1 MKKSIYFALAVASL
15 ALFAC
20 NSKPAN
26 SEEQAEEQVEIT
38 LEQAEEFAE
47 EALEAGEPEV
57 SPDETGETSAEEGL
71 KEEEAPAAEDSVAA
85 EEPSAEEAPAAEE
98 QPAEEPAKE
107 KAKAEEPATPSDKF
121 PIDRSDGNFIAFV
134 NEIVTADADGCV
146 PIAFVMDKIE
156 ESKIRFIVQIETL
169 DGRRHSYYPV
179 GVEPGGTKGNFS
191 ICASLGSGFSFI
203 VPGEQYKVSIV
214 RAMRL

>member
-26 SEEQAEEQVEIT
+26 SEEKAEEQVETT
-38 LEQAEEFAE
+38 LEQAEEFVE

-57 SPDETGETSAEEGL
+57 SPDETGETLAEEGL
-71 KEEEAPAAEDSVAA
+71 KEEEAKAEEAPAAE
-85 EEPSAEEAPAAEE
+85 EPAAEE

-121 PIDRSDGNFIAFV
+121 PIDRSDGNFV
-134 NEIVTADADGCV
+134 TLLTENVTANADGC
-146 PIAFVMDKIE
+146 IEGDFVFDKIE
-156 ESKIRFIVQIETL
+156 ESRVRLIVKIETVE
-169 DGRRHSYYPV
+169 GSNIGVFPV
-179 GVEPGGTKGNFS
+179 AVEPGGTKVHLPM
-191 ICASLGSGFSFI
+191 CASQGGVFSKI
-203 VPGEQYKVSIV
+203 TPGEKYKLSIV

>member
-26 SEEQAEEQVEIT
+26 SEEQAEEQVETT
-38 LEQAEEFAE
+38 LEQAEEFVE

-57 SPDETGETSAEEGL
+57 SPDETGETLAEEGL
-71 KEEEAPAAEDSVAA
+71 KEEEAKAEEAPAAE
-85 EEPSAEEAPAAEE
+85 EPAAEE

-107 KAKAEEPATPSDKF
+107 EAKAEEPATPSDKF
-121 PIDRSDGNFIAFV
+121 PIDGSDGNFIALV
-134 NEIVTADADGCV
+134 NEIVTADADSCV
-146 PIAFVMDKIE
+146 PLAFVMDKKE
-156 ESKIRFIVQIETL
+156 ESKVRFIVQIETL
-169 DGRRHSYYPV
+169 NGRWRSLFPV

-191 ICASLGSGFSFI
+191 ICASIGSGFSYI
-203 VPGEQYKVSIV
+203 VPGEQFKVSIV
-214 RAMRL
+214 RAMRR

>member
-26 SEEQAEEQVEIT
+26 SEEQAEEQVETT
-38 LEQAEEFAE
+38 LEQAEEFVE

-57 SPDETGETSAEEGL
+57 SPDETGETLAEEGL

-98 QPAEEPAKE
+98 PKAE

-121 PIDRSDGNFIAFV
+121 PIDRTDGNFIAFV

-146 PIAFVMDKIE
+146 PIAFVMDKKE

-214 RAMRL
+214 RAMLR

>member
-26 SEEQAEEQVEIT
+26 SEEQAEEQVETT
-38 LEQAEEFAE
+38 LEQAEEFVE

-57 SPDETGETSAEEGL
+57 SPDETGETLAEEGL
-71 KEEEAPAAEDSVAA
+71 KEEEAKAEEAPAAE
-85 EEPSAEEAPAAEE
+85 EPAAEE

-121 PIDRSDGNFIAFV
+121 PIDRSDGNFV
-134 NEIVTADADGCV
+134 TLLTENVTANADGC
-146 PIAFVMDKIE
+146 IEGDFVFDKKEESRVRLIVKIE
-156 ESKIRFIVQIETL
+156 TVEGSNIGVF
-169 DGRRHSYYPV
+169 PV
-179 GVEPGGTKGNFS
+179 AVEPGGTKGHLPM
-191 ICASLGSGFSFI
+191 CASQGGVFSKI
-203 VPGEQYKVSIV
+203 TPGEKYKLSIV